1 MRGFR
6 RWHPWSRHGYGEHVV
21 EESTLYLVRHAKAGE
36 RARWNGDDQL
46 RPLSGKGRRQAVA
59 VCERLHP
66 LVATAPQPVL
76 VASPY
81 IRCMQTL
88 EPLAAR
94 LHTVVVPDERLM
106 EGCDRQGTLDL
117 IETLPHGSVL
127 CSHGDVIPDVMAALE
142 RRAAD
147 ITCEP
152 DWRKGT
158 VWVLS
163 RQGSTVMSA
172 TVWPPPAID

>member
-1 MRGFR
+1 MA
-6 RWHPWSRHGYGEHVV
+6 
-21 EESTLYLVRHAKAGE
+21 TLYLVRHAKAGE
-36 RARWNGDDQL
+36 RARWNGDDLL

-59 VCERLHP
+59 ICDRLHP
-66 LVATAPQPVL
+66 LVSQAPGAVL

-94 LHTVVVPDERLM
+94 LHGTVLPDNR
-106 EGCDRQGTLDL
+106 L
-117 IETLPHGSVL
+117 IEGGDCRGALELVATLPHGSVL
-127 CSHGDVIPDVMAALE
+127 CSHGDIIPDVVAALE
-142 RRAAD
+142 RRSAEISD
-147 ITCEP
+147 SP

-163 RQGSTVMSA
+163 RVNSEVVSA
-172 TVWPPPAID
+172 TVWPPPNID